1 MRTSGSSCLFVP
13 VFWVLGGL
21 ITRMLDL
28 LKDALSTSD
37 LEVSNVLSK
46 DQEMIFPRN
55 AVVVHV
61 QVS

>member
-1 MRTSGSSCLFVP
+1 
-13 VFWVLGGL
+13 
-21 ITRMLDL
+21 MLDL